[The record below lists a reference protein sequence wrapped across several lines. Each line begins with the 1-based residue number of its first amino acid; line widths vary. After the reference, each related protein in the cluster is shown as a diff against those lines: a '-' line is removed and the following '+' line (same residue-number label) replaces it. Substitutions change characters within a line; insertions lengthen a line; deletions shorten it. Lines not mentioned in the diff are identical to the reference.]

1 MALLMLSVSPRCVLP
16 PRQHAHMPPTAASS
30 TWGLVTIGSASLHIS
45 GSQPTPMLAGK
56 VEVQAIEFPKL
67 ELAAGEFNPR
77 KRKCEHGVRFACVNH
92 IFCAWLERDPSRAL
106 A

>member
-1 MALLMLSVSPRCVLP
+1 MLCVYPRCVLP
-16 PRQHAHMPPTAASS
+16 PRQHARMPPTAASS
-30 TWGLVTIGSASLHIS
+30 TWGLVTIGSVSLYIS
-45 GSQPTPMLAGK
+45 NSQPTPMHAGK

-77 KRKCEHGVRFACVNH
+77 KRKCEHGVRFEFGIH